1 MNKIDEIWKK
11 IGLIINISQMIEYSL
26 INIIAVNEI
35 LSEFEKKNQMYVFE
49 YNELVKKSN
58 ELSDI
63 FETKTFGEILSYFK
77 EIKYFKN
84 KDYHKLIEVLKRRNY
99 VVHKFFKDDLSKNNL
114 ETNPTVYYSYLDETI
129 KLMNEVNDELV
140 GIDQKQ
146 RNELD
151 SFIKE
156 S

>member
-63 FETKTFGEILSYFK
+63 FETKTLGEILSYFK

>member
-63 FETKTFGEILSYFK
+63 FETKTLGEILSYFK

-114 ETNPTVYYSYLDETI
+114 ETNPIVYYSYLDETI